1 MFKRKEHQMTK
12 LLPSLA
18 LVLLAS
24 VGVAAPA
31 LADDDFSSFDA
42 GYQLT
47 RLQDQGI
54 NAVDVSEAPGDQ
66 LRATVKLSDGS
77 TAFEFYDAATLNL
90 IKSSQAGSEV
100 TGSIRPAA
108 KATVQH
114 SAPSVKLNSA
124 TEDEWDYNG

>member
-1 MFKRKEHQMTK
+1 MTK

-24 VGVAAPA
+24 AGVAAPA
-31 LADDDFSSFDA
+31 LADDNFSSFDT

-66 LRATVKLSDGS
+66 LRATVKLADGS
-77 TAFEFYDAATLNL
+77 TAFEFYDAATLNR
-90 IKSSQAGSEV
+90 IGSSQAGSEV

-108 KATVQH
+108 GATVHH
-114 SAPSVKLNSA
+114 SAPASSLKSL
-124 TEDEWDYNG
+124 TEGTWDD

>member
-1 MFKRKEHQMTK
+1 MTK

-24 VGVAAPA
+24 AGVAAPA
-31 LADDDFSSFDA
+31 FADDNFSSFDP

-77 TAFEFYDAATLNL
+77 TVFEFYDAASLNR
-90 IKSSQAGSEV
+90 IGSSQAGSEV

-108 KATVQH
+108 DATVQH

-124 TEDEWDYNG
+124 TEDDWDYKG

>member
-1 MFKRKEHQMTK
+1 MTK
-12 LLPSLA
+12 LLPTLA

-24 VGVAAPA
+24 AGVAAPV

-66 LRATVKLSDGS
+66 LRATVKLADGS
-77 TAFEFYDAATLNL
+77 TAFEFYDAASLNL
-90 IKSSQAGSEV
+90 IKSSQDGAEV
-100 TGSIRPAA
+100 TGSITPSGKAPVVHHTAPA
-108 KATVQH
+108 Q
-114 SAPSVKLNSA
+114 LNSL
-124 TEDEWDYNG
+124 TEDSWDYNS

>member
-1 MFKRKEHQMTK
+1 MTK

-24 VGVAAPA
+24 AGVAAPA
-31 LADDDFSSFDA
+31 FADDDFSSFDA

-47 RLQDQGI
+47 RLHDQGV
-54 NAVDVSEAPGDQ
+54 NAIDVSEAPGDQ

-90 IKSSQAGSEV
+90 IGSSQAGSEV
-100 TGSIRPAA
+100 TGSIRPAG

-114 SAPSVKLNSA
+114 SAPAVKLNSS
-124 TEDEWDYNG
+124 TEKDWDYNG

>member
-1 MFKRKEHQMTK
+1 MTK

-31 LADDDFSSFDA
+31 FAGDDFSSFDA

-54 NAVDVSEAPGDQ
+54 NAVDVSEAPSDQ

-90 IKSSQAGSEV
+90 IRSSQAGSEV
-100 TGSIRPAA
+100 TGSIAPAG
-108 KATVQH
+108 KPVVHH
-114 SAPSVKLNSA
+114 SAPTVSLNSL
-124 TEDEWDYNG
+124 THDTWGD